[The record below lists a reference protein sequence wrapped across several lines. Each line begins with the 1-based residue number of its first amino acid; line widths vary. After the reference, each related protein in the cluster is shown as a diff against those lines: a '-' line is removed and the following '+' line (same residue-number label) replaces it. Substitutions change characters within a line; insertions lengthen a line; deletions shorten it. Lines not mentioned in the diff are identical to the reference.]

1 MRNLHDGMQK
11 ENHVSTKAM
20 IAFMIVMGAVLLL
33 FLSIM
38 GISVFYYGERLVRE
52 GLIVILLV
60 CLIGGVT
67 LALVGAN
74 VLNRKKKEQVAQM
87 DPPGMHDEKAANQ
100 VRETSDT
107 AKKAA
112 CFLKKRKIILHMV
125 MAAVL
130 FEMIIYLLGCGAGLA
145 NIQPLVLVKYAIPFF
160 FIRMAEM
167 KPEIGGGVLLGCCF
181 IHLTTVMQIVQ
192 IRLVDMWMVSPY
204 IALQAVGRYAWLL
217 LMLAAGIWLM
227 LPKNR
232 DLAMTL

>member
-11 ENHVSTKAM
+11 ENHVSMKAM
-20 IAFMIVMGAVLLL
+20 IVFMIVMGVVLLL

-38 GISVFYYGERLVRE
+38 GISVFYYGESLGRE
-52 GLIVILLV
+52 ILIVFLLV

-74 VLNRKKKEQVAQM
+74 VFNRKKKEQAARM
-87 DPPGMHDEKAANQ
+87 NPPSMHDEKAANQ
-100 VRETSDT
+100 VRKTSDT
-107 AKKAA
+107 AEKAA
-112 CFLKKRKIILHMV
+112 HFMKKRKIILHMV
-125 MAAVL
+125 MMAVL
-130 FEMIIYLLGCGAGLA
+130 FEVIIYLLGCGAGLA

-181 IHLTTVMQIVQ
+181 IYLTTVMQILQ
-192 IRLVDMWMVSPY
+192 IRFVDMWRISPY
-204 IALQAVGRYAWLL
+204 IALQAVGRCVWLL

>member
-1 MRNLHDGMQK
+1 MRNSHDGMQK
-11 ENHVSTKAM
+11 ENQVSTKAM
-20 IAFMIVMGAVLLL
+20 ILFMIVMGAVLLL

-38 GISVFYYGERLVRE
+38 GISVFYYGERLGRE
-52 GLIVILLV
+52 GLMVILLV
-60 CLIGGVT
+60 CLICGVT

-74 VLNRKKKEQVAQM
+74 VFNRKKKELAARM
-87 DPPGMHDEKAANQ
+87 NPPGMHDEIAANQ
-100 VRETSDT
+100 VGETSDT
-107 AKKAA
+107 VEKAA
-112 CFLKKRKIILHMV
+112 RFVKKRKIILHVV

-130 FEMIIYLLGCGAGLA
+130 FEVIVYLLGCGAGLV

-167 KPEIGGGVLLGCCF
+167 KPGIGGGVLLGCCF
-181 IHLTTVMQIVQ
+181 IHLTTVMQVLQ
-192 IRLVDMWMVSPY
+192 IRLVDIWRVSPY
-204 IALQAVGRYAWLL
+204 IALQAVGRCAWLL